1 MKTLARRDFLKMA
14 GAGAATVIAGA
25 AVPVSGYFA
34 WIDKK
39 GKNAMRFRAVA
50 GMPKAP
56 WPAYAS
62 YVIEGKVDMNKRS
75 GSLVKSIYAGAP
87 DAMSGIA
94 FPGTVRSVR
103 ITSVQESGS
112 TMTIGGEIADT
123 ASLLKGE
130 SPLFTIAVD
139 RAHGLAHADFLGH
152 NVVMKLD

>member
-34 WIDKK
+34 WM
-39 GKNAMRFRAVA
+39 GKNVLRFRAVA

-62 YVIEGKVDMNKRS
+62 YVIEGNVDVRKRS

-103 ITSVQESGS
+103 VTSVEESGQKV
-112 TMTIGGEIADT
+112 TISGEIAEKT
-123 ASLLKGE
+123 ALLHGE
-130 SPLFTIAVD
+130 SPTFSILVD
-139 RAHGLAHADFLGH
+139 RSTGLAHADFLGH
-152 NVVMKLD
+152 KVVMRLD

>member
-34 WIDKK
+34 WM
-39 GKNAMRFRAVA
+39 GKNALRFRAVA
-50 GMPKAP
+50 GMPRAP

-62 YVIEGKVDMNKRS
+62 YVIEGKVDMQRRS

-103 ITSVQESGS
+103 VTSVKESGD
-112 TMTIGGEIADT
+112 TVTIGGEIAET
-123 ASLLKGE
+123 AALLKGE
-130 SPLFTIAVD
+130 TSTSSIVLD
-139 RAHGLAHADFLGH
+139 RSAGLAHADFLGH

>member
-14 GAGAATVIAGA
+14 GAGAVTVIAGA

-34 WIDKK
+34 WMGK
-39 GKNAMRFRAVA
+39 GALRFRAVA

-62 YVIEGKVDMNKRS
+62 YVIEGKVDIRKHT
-75 GSLVKSIYAGAP
+75 GTLVKSIYAGAP

-103 ITSVQESGS
+103 VTSVKETGDSL
-112 TMTIGGEIADT
+112 TISGEIADR
-123 ASLLKGE
+123 AALLKGE
-130 SPLFTIAVD
+130 SPAFNILVD
-139 RAHGLAHADFLGH
+139 RPNGLAHADFLGH
-152 NVVMKLD
+152 TVVMRLD

>member
-34 WIDKK
+34 WM

-50 GMPKAP
+50 GMPRAP

-62 YVIEGKVDMNKRS
+62 YVIEGKVDMKKRS

-103 ITSVQESGS
+103 ITSVQESGN
-112 TMTIGGEIADT
+112 TMTIGGEIADRT
-123 ASLLKGE
+123 SLLKGE
-130 SPLFTIAVD
+130 SPAFSIVVD
-139 RAHGLAHADFLGH
+139 RSHGLAHADFLGH

>member
-34 WIDKK
+34 WM
-39 GKNAMRFRAVA
+39 GKNALRFRAVA
-50 GMPKAP
+50 GMPRAP

-62 YVIEGKVDMNKRS
+62 YVIEGIVDVRERS

-103 ITSVQESGS
+103 VTSVQESGQS
-112 TMTIGGEIADT
+112 VTITGEIAQK
-123 ASLLKGE
+123 AALLHGE
-130 SPLFTIAVD
+130 SPTFSIVVD
-139 RAHGLAHADFLGH
+139 RSNGLAHADFLGH
-152 NVVMKLD
+152 KVVMRLD